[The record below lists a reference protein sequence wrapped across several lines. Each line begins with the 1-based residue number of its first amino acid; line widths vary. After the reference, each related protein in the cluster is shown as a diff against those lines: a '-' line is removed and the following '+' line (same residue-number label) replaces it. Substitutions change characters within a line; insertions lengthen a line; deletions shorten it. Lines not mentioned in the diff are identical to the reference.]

1 MKKIISAIFVAY
13 CLSLPSLALA
23 YTTPV
28 YTINDSNNDAF
39 SPSEESYKISVKNF
53 VPGVDYGRIYFNLY
67 TNLAP
72 TRASEVADLFITE
85 SYRGNDYLW
94 AMPFVDHD
102 GFTAASLY
110 AVGAYKS
117 ANDLGANLDTD
128 VPVRITSLGS
138 NYGHTGAQGGSVCW
152 DPGWLFPESGDAD
165 WLINTSILMYEDD
178 PNGNFH
184 LTWGTT
190 IYGADIVSGS
200 LIPETTPVPV
210 PASVLLFGT
219 GAISLLAGKRRRK

>member
-53 VPGVDYGRIYFNLY
+53 VPGVDYGVIYFNLY

-72 TRASEVADLFITE
+72 IRANEVADLFITE
-85 SYRGNDYLW
+85 SYYGQDYLW
-94 AMPFVDHD
+94 AMPFVNHD
-102 GFTAASLY
+102 GFTAGSLY
-110 AVGAYKS
+110 AVGTYQS
-117 ANDLGANLDTD
+117 ANDFGAELDTNI
-128 VPVRITSLGS
+128 PVRITGLGS
-138 NYGHTGAQGGSVCW
+138 NYGHTGAQGGDVFW
-152 DPGWLFPESGDAD
+152 QPGAWRPGSPSD
-165 WLINTSILMYEDD
+165 WYINTAIIMYEDD

-184 LTWGTT
+184 LTWATT
-190 IYGADIVSGS
+190 VSGADIVSGS

-219 GAISLLAGKRRRK
+219 GAISLLAGKRRKK